1 MSFENLSST
10 EFLSSVNTT
19 VVEEAPPASPFE
31 VTQSETSLLATKAQQ
46 RASKAKAERTKLEAQ
61 LKDIEQA
68 TTLLQ
73 PDILKARRELAVAK
87 KLQRVRN
94 TTPEEIAAMEEA
106 LAHLEVEVE
115 ELNEQRTSLLDQIQ
129 SMQEQ
134 QQRALLLTRIEG
146 FEFNLGTTRPI
157 LTLQLLSNLRRNL
170 VYKQRYLE
178 DAVTQFSTRIRDRA
192 ERVDYA
198 NGIVGYESQAERDND
213 RMVDLEAEL
222 AEVYS
227 LQEVTGLL
235 YDKVMPLVG
244 EQQQQLLQWSPRDP
258 ISIQTLRREALEKE
272 LEKAEIQAEIQARR
286 AAERTA
292 VAGRRIRAA

>member
-198 NGIVGYESQAERDND
+198 NGIAGYESQAERDND

-272 LEKAEIQAEIQARR
+272 LEKAEIQAEIAARR

-292 VAGRRIRAA
+292 ATGRHIRAA

>member
-10 EFLSSVNTT
+10 EFLSSVDTT
-19 VVEEAPPASPFE
+19 VIEDAPPASPFE

-46 RASKAKAERTKLEAQ
+46 QASKAKAERTKLEAQ

-198 NGIVGYESQAERDND
+198 NGIAGYESQAERDND

>member
-46 RASKAKAERTKLEAQ
+46 QASKAKAERTKLEAQ

-272 LEKAEIQAEIQARR
+272 LEKAEIQAEIAARR

-292 VAGRRIRAA
+292 ATGRHIRAA

>member
-10 EFLSSVNTT
+10 EFLSFVNTT

-46 RASKAKAERTKLEAQ
+46 QASKAKAERTKLEAQ

-272 LEKAEIQAEIQARR
+272 LEKAEIQAEIAARR

-292 VAGRRIRAA
+292 ATGRHIRAA

>member
-1 MSFENLSST
+1 MAYENLSSS
-10 EFLSSVNTT
+10 EFLSSVDATI
-19 VVEEAPPASPFE
+19 VEEAPPTSPFE
-31 VTQSETSLLATKAQQ
+31 VTQSETALLAAKAQRQ
-46 RASKAKAERTKLEAQ
+46 ATEAKTERAKLEAQ

-94 TTPEEIAAMEEA
+94 TAPEEIAAMEEA
-106 LAHLEVEVE
+106 LAHLEIEVE
-115 ELNEQRTSLLDQIQ
+115 ELNERRASLLDQIQ
-129 SMQEQ
+129 SLQER
-134 QQRALLLTRIEG
+134 QQRASLLGRIEG

-178 DAVTQFSTRIRDRA
+178 DTISQFGTRIRDAA

-198 NGIVGYESQAERDND
+198 NGIAGYESQAERDSD
-213 RMVDLEAEL
+213 RIIDLEAEL

-235 YDKVMPLVG
+235 YDKVLPLVG
-244 EQQQQLLQWSPRDP
+244 ERQQALLQWSPRDP
-258 ISIQTLRREALEKE
+258 ISIASLRREALEKE
-272 LEKAEIQAEIQARR
+272 VEKAEIQAEIAARR

-292 VAGRRIRAA
+292 ATGRRIQAA

>member
-272 LEKAEIQAEIQARR
+272 LEKAEIQAEIAARR

-292 VAGRRIRAA
+292 ATGRHIRAA

>member
-10 EFLSSVNTT
+10 EFLSSVNTI

-46 RASKAKAERTKLEAQ
+46 QASKAKAERTKLEAQ

-272 LEKAEIQAEIQARR
+272 LEKAEIQAEIAARR
-286 AAERTA
+286 AAERTTA
-292 VAGRRIRAA
+292 TGRHIRAA

>member
-1 MSFENLSST
+1 MAYENLSST
-10 EFLSSVNTT
+10 EFLSSVDAAII
-19 VVEEAPPASPFE
+19 EETPPASPFE
-31 VTQSETSLLATKAQQ
+31 VTQSETSLLASRAQQ
-46 RASKAKAERTKLEAQ
+46 QATKAKAERAKLETQ

-68 TTLLQ
+68 VTLLQ
-73 PDILKARRELAVAK
+73 PDILKARRELAVTK

-94 TTPEEIAAMEEA
+94 IAPEEIAAMEEA

-115 ELNEQRTSLLDQIQ
+115 ELNEKRHTIEDQIQ
-129 SMQEQ
+129 SLQEQ

-157 LTLQLLSNLRRNL
+157 LTLQLLSSLRRNL

-178 DAVTQFSTRIRDRA
+178 DATTQLSTRIRDQA
-192 ERVDYA
+192 ERIDYA
-198 NGIVGYESQAERDND
+198 NGIVGFDSQAERDSD
-213 RMVDLEAEL
+213 RMVDLETEL

-235 YDKVMPLVG
+235 YDKVLPLVS

-272 LEKAEIQAEIQARR
+272 MEKAEIQAEIQARR

-292 VAGRRIRAA
+292 AAGRRIRAA

>member
-115 ELNEQRTSLLDQIQ
+115 ELNEQRASLLDQIQ

-272 LEKAEIQAEIQARR
+272 LEKAEIQAEIAARR

-292 VAGRRIRAA
+292 ATGRHIRAA